1 MAWIG
6 DAMSSVGNSSPFE
19 EGEVNLNYVDFPL
32 GNDSTFYNDF
42 TGSAELDQYTLPYEV
57 QVGLLFLYGLNIF
70 FSVAG
75 NIVVIYV
82 FSYGRKSRTE
92 LAPFLINL
100 AISDLIMALFCMPF
114 TSTQGNAFL
123 SSGVYFTSKKD
134 ST

>member
-1 MAWIG
+1 MF
-6 DAMSSVGNSSPFE
+6 AMSNVGSWPSLDGLEP
-19 EGEVNLNYVDFPL
+19 NYVDFPL
-32 GNDSTFYNDF
+32 GGNESSFLYGDF
-42 TGSAELDQYTLPYEV
+42 GSAAVAEQDQYTLPYEV

-114 TSTQGNAFL
+114 TSTQGNNFQT
-123 SSGVYFTSKKD
+123 Y
-134 ST
+134 